1 MTCTEQAFRLF
12 SSACTIIVTPVPPA
26 AIKLRMAG
34 SMQLYLIDTRSH
46 IHVSHSGITS
56 CALPLVPH
64 SPHFL
69 HYITDG
75 CDISSYL
82 RATIEGASLA
92 AHFARILS
100 PTLSPFFHWIHSPF
114 SPSHIEALCEWRSI
128 LLLRMLKVLRHFVP
142 VLAPSP

>member
-1 MTCTEQAFRLF
+1 MF

-46 IHVSHSGITS
+46 IHVSHCGITS
-56 CALPLVPH
+56 CALPPLSH
-64 SPHFL
+64 SPFFL

-92 AHFARILS
+92 AHFARTQS